1 VDILAMLEQAYSEM
15 IDVAAKVTPD
25 DMERATPCSNW
36 DVRALANHFLW
47 TSAVLSE
54 ATTGK
59 PGPDAS
65 VLAPGMGAN
74 SGLVGD
80 DVAGAVPRRLE
91 ESLALWHQPGSLE
104 ATCDLPI
111 GQIPGLFAAHF
122 NLLDIYVHRWDLA
135 RAIGHDPTMNH
146 ELAEAALT
154 FAQGV
159 VTDDLRAQVDI
170 AAPVVLAPGASPGD
184 QLVAFMGR
192 HP

>member
-1 VDILAMLEQAYSEM
+1 MDILALLEQAYSET
-15 IDVAAKVTPD
+15 IQVAAKVTPD
-25 DMERATPCSNW
+25 DLVRRTPCPDW
-36 DVRALANHFLW
+36 DVTALANHFLW
-47 TSAVLSE
+47 TTVVLSQS
-54 ATTGK
+54 TIGT
-59 PGPDAS
+59 PGPDVS

-91 ESLALWHQPGSLE
+91 ESLALWHRPGSLE

-154 FAQGV
+154 FAHGV
-159 VTDDLRAQVDI
+159 VNDDLRAQVGI
-170 AAPVVLAPGASPGD
+170 AAPVVLALGASPGD

-192 HP
+192 RP